1 MCLHWGH
8 FSYNKRELSNEGS
21 PSYRKRIR
29 NNKSKI
35 ILKRDN
41 LLYAKWMPN
50 VFWVWLKISRNSCPL
65 SYIQKCGLL
74 FFNQLFWQSSYLP
87 LSLPLALSVQS
98 ICINVLKIR
107 LSICYITKCLV
118 FRWVQMQ
125 ATVFEMTIFK
135 RFSWVSFSAVLICV
149 AACLRRCLSSFKTVD
164 LYKRFFFSWFDYSR
178 TSWLGQS
185 ETL

>member
-21 PSYRKRIR
+21 PSYRKG
-29 NNKSKI
+29 SET
-35 ILKRDN
+35 
-41 LLYAKWMPN
+41 
-50 VFWVWLKISRNSCPL
+50 
-65 SYIQKCGLL
+65 

-98 ICINVLKIR
+98 ICINALKIR

-135 RFSWVSFSAVLICV
+135 RFSRVSFSTVLICV

>member
-1 MCLHWGH
+1 M
-8 FSYNKRELSNEGS
+8 
-21 PSYRKRIR
+21 
-29 NNKSKI
+29 
-35 ILKRDN
+35 
-41 LLYAKWMPN
+41 
-50 VFWVWLKISRNSCPL
+50 
-65 SYIQKCGLL
+65 L

-135 RFSWVSFSAVLICV
+135 SFSWVSFSAVLICV

-164 LYKRFFFSWFDYSR
+164 LYKRFFFLDLIIHVHRDLANRKLCNAVHSESVSCANYPYLQVCQYLLTLIDNLFLRFQMRFSIIFRRHSR
-178 TSWLGQS
+178 LHIF
-185 ETL
+185 EIFI